1 MTMFTEST
9 THSPDPD
16 SPTGGASAQL
26 PTDREPVIRIVPMPK
41 DTNPNGD
48 IFGGWLMS
56 QVDLAGS
63 IVAAARIR
71 GRMATVAVNQ
81 FTFKQPVHVG
91 DLVSIY
97 GRVERVGNTSL
108 TVYTEVF
115 VQRSTIG
122 PCRGEVARV
131 TDATLTYVALD
142 DAGHPTAIPPP

>member
-1 MTMFTEST
+1 MET
-9 THSPDPD
+9 T
-16 SPTGGASAQL
+16 QL
-26 PTDREPVIRIVPMPK
+26 PTDREPVIRIIPMPK

-48 IFGGWLMS
+48 IFGGWIMS
-56 QVDLAGS
+56 HVDLAGS

-81 FTFKQPVHVG
+81 FTFKHPVYVG

-108 TVYTEVF
+108 TIYAEVY

-122 PCRGEVARV
+122 PFSGEVVRV
-131 TDATLTYVALD
+131 TDASLTYVALD
-142 DAGHPTAIPPP
+142 EDGRPTPIPALS

>member
-1 MTMFTEST
+1 MET
-9 THSPDPD
+9 T
-16 SPTGGASAQL
+16 QL
-26 PTDREPVIRIVPMPK
+26 PTDREPVIRIIPMPK

-48 IFGGWLMS
+48 IFGGWIMS
-56 QVDLAGS
+56 HVDLAGS

-81 FTFKQPVHVG
+81 FTFKHPVYVG

-108 TVYTEVF
+108 TVYAEVY

-122 PCRGEVARV
+122 QFSGEIVRV
-131 TDATLTYVALD
+131 TDASVTYVALD
-142 DAGHPTAIPPP
+142 DNGRPTPIPPLS